1 MLLASAYQHLIKC
14 QNTFIDNIVSKNNIQ
29 GILNSYVAKLE
40 PKINIQDATITE
52 IINLEDNVFDLLNE
66 LVVSNSMRNIFIKE
80 KY

>member
-14 QNTFIDNIVSKNNIQ
+14 QNTFIDNIVSKYNIQ
-29 GILNSYVAKLE
+29 GILNSYVAQLE